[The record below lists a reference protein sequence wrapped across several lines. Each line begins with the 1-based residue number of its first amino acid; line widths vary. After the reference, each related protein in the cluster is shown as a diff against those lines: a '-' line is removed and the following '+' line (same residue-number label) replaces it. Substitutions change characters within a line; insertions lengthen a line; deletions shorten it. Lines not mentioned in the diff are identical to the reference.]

1 MSVGLV
7 VVSHSA
13 QVADGVVEL
22 ARQMAPSVRLVAA
35 GGDGS
40 GGVGTSFDLI
50 SAALDEADTGDGVAV
65 LYDLGSA
72 LLTTEMALEMADPE
86 VAERRVVVEAPV
98 VEGTIAAAVAAEG
111 GSDLDAV
118 VAAARTAGGATP
130 ADDRAD
136 DRADGAEA
144 GGPAQAD
151 DGPTETRTVEIVNP
165 LGLHARPAA
174 ELARLVSSS
183 TVPVRVS
190 VEGKSPVDLRSVMSV
205 VRLGTRAGDQVTL
218 EASGDGAK
226 AVLDQLAE
234 AIRAGFGEATG
245 DSAGVAGA
253 AGGAGGRSADAAG
266 GAGGAGG
273 DRSAGGAG
281 DAGDAGGADDGRSA
295 DAAGG
300 AERPLVVGAD
310 ADVPTTS
317 DHSAAGTPASPGL
330 AVGPAHRLGDL
341 PATLPPPAQ
350 VESAD
355 EEHAR
360 LSDAIDAAGAELD
373 GGDDLAQAHAAI
385 VRDPALLDAAVADL
399 SDGAAQSWWREV
411 HRLADDLAAESD
423 EVVAARAIDVREAG
437 ARVLRHLGVKVSRID
452 ESVSGAVVL
461 ADEVGPAE
469 VTELVERGAVGV
481 LLGGGSPTA
490 HAVVVARGLGLP
502 LVIRFPRL
510 ADVPQGAV
518 LVLDGGTGEVAID
531 PPADDVRRAR
541 RRADEQSAHEARLRE
556 QAAEPVAF
564 HGRSVLVAANVGSVA
579 DARAA
584 VANGAD
590 GVGLLRTELL
600 VLDRE
605 TYPDEDT
612 QRDDLTAILDVLG
625 DRPVVVRVLD
635 AGGDKPVRT
644 LDVTPEHNGFLGI
657 RGLRYLL
664 ARPELLHTQL
674 RAIARASVG
683 HRVSVMA
690 PMVTTVEEARAFRDA
705 VDAGVASLVSDGV
718 EHAAPEA
725 VGIMVE
731 VPAAALTVE
740 EFAGVADFVS
750 VGSNDLAA
758 YLSAA
763 DRTEPDLAPLLDPDS
778 SAMNKVLDTL
788 TDQAAYHDIPVAV
801 CGEMA
806 GNPGLAMSLLAR
818 GVWEVSMAPAR
829 IPAVKDAIRRYGR

>member
-13 QVADGVVEL
+13 QVAEGVVEL
-22 ARQMAPSVRLVAA
+22 ASQMAPSVRLVAA

-50 SAALDEADTGDGVAV
+50 SAALDEADTGDGVAI

-72 LLTTEMALEMADPE
+72 LLTTEMALEMADPD
-86 VAERRVVVEAPV
+86 VAERRVIVEAPV
-98 VEGTIAAAVAAEG
+98 VEGAIAAAVAAEG
-111 GSDLDAV
+111 GGGLSAV
-118 VAAARTAGGATP
+118 VAAAREAGGDAGADGGGAGAAGAAGAGGA
-130 ADDRAD
+130 D
-136 DRADGAEA
+136 ADGSERGAA
-144 GGPAQAD
+144 AGPAAI
-151 DGPTETRTVEIVNP
+151 TRTVEIMNP

-183 TVPVRVS
+183 AVPVTVS

-218 EASGDGAK
+218 EASGDGAE
-226 AVLDQLAE
+226 AVLDQVAE
-234 AIRAGFGEATG
+234 AVRAGFGEAGIDAPSGAGGTG
-245 DSAGVAGA
+245 GTNDKASPGDAERSLVAGA
-253 AGGAGGRSADAAG
+253 TAGAPTRIDLSA
-266 GAGGAGG
+266 
-273 DRSAGGAG
+273 
-281 DAGDAGGADDGRSA
+281 
-295 DAAGG
+295 
-300 AERPLVVGAD
+300 
-310 ADVPTTS
+310 TT
-317 DHSAAGTPASPGL
+317 AGTPASPGL
-330 AVGPAHRLGDL
+330 AVGPTHRLGDL
-341 PATLPPPAQ
+341 PDDLPAPSLVGEPA
-350 VESAD
+350 
-355 EEHAR
+355 EERQR
-360 LSDAIDAAGAELD
+360 LSDAVDVAAAELD

-385 VRDPALLDAAVADL
+385 LRDPSLLDAAVADL

-411 HRLADDLAAESD
+411 RRLADDVAATDD
-423 EVVAARAIDVREAG
+423 EVVSARAIDVREAG
-437 ARVLRHLGVKVSRID
+437 ARVLRHLGVEVSRID

-469 VTELVERGAVGV
+469 VTELVEQGAVGV
-481 LLGGGSPTA
+481 ALGGGSPTA

-502 LVIRFPRL
+502 MVIRFPRVD
-510 ADVPQGAV
+510 DVDEGVQV
-518 LVLDGGTGEVAID
+518 VLDGADGTVAID

-541 RRADEQSAHEARLRE
+541 ERAEAQDRRAAELRE
-556 QAAEPVAF
+556 QAAEPVDF
-564 HGRSVLVAANVGSVA
+564 QGRSVLVAANVGSVA

-612 QRDDLTAILDVLG
+612 QRDDLTEILDVLG

-664 ARPELLHTQL
+664 AHPELLHTQL

-690 PMVTTVEEARAFRDA
+690 PMVTTVEEARAFREA
-705 VDAGVASLVSDGV
+705 VEAAVASLVSDGV

-740 EFAGVADFVS
+740 EFADVVDFVS

-778 SAMNKVLDTL
+778 SAMKRVLDAL
-788 TDQAAYHDIPVAV
+788 TEQAASRGIPVAV

-806 GNPGLAMSLLAR
+806 GDPGLAMSLLAR

>member
-13 QVADGVVEL
+13 QVAEGVVEL
-22 ARQMAPSVRLVAA
+22 ASQMAPSVRLVAA

-50 SAALDEADTGDGVAV
+50 STALDEADTGDGVAI

-72 LLTTEMALEMADPE
+72 LLTTEMALEMADPD
-86 VAERRVVVEAPV
+86 VAERRVIVDAPV
-98 VEGTIAAAVAAEG
+98 VEGAIAAAVAAEG
-111 GSDLDAV
+111 GGELSAV
-118 VAAARTAGGATP
+118 VAAAREVGGDAGADGGGAGAAGGGASAAGAADAGAGAGGA
-130 ADDRAD
+130 D
-136 DRADGAEA
+136 ADGSERGAA
-144 GGPAQAD
+144 AGPAAI
-151 DGPTETRTVEIVNP
+151 TRTVGIVNP
-165 LGLHARPAA
+165 FGLHARPAA

-183 TVPVRVS
+183 AVPVTVS

-218 EASGDGAK
+218 EASGDGAE
-226 AVLDQLAE
+226 AVLDQVAE
-234 AIRAGFGEATG
+234 AIRAGFGEAGIDAPSGAGETAAG
-245 DSAGVAGA
+245 PGSAVSAATPAGSAATLPEAGRGAGA
-253 AGGAGGRSADAAG
+253 PDAS
-266 GAGGAGG
+266 
-273 DRSAGGAG
+273 DRSA
-281 DAGDAGGADDGRSA
+281 
-295 DAAGG
+295 
-300 AERPLVVGAD
+300 
-310 ADVPTTS
+310 
-317 DHSAAGTPASPGL
+317 AAGTPASPGL

-341 PATLPPPAQ
+341 PDDLPAPSRVGEPA
-350 VESAD
+350 
-355 EEHAR
+355 EERQR
-360 LSDAIDAAGAELD
+360 LSDAVDVAAAELD

-385 VRDPALLDAAVADL
+385 LRDPSLLDAAVADL

-411 HRLADDLAAESD
+411 RRLADDLAATDD

-437 ARVLRHLGVKVSRID
+437 ARVLRHLGVEVSRID

-469 VTELVERGAVGV
+469 VTELVEQGAVGV
-481 LLGGGSPTA
+481 ALGGGSPTA

-502 LVIRFPRL
+502 MVIRFPRV
-510 ADVPQGAV
+510 DGVDEGVQV
-518 LVLDGGTGEVAID
+518 VLDGEDGTVAID

-541 RRADEQSAHEARLRE
+541 ERAEAQDRRAAELRE
-556 QAAEPVAF
+556 QAAEPVDF
-564 HGRSVLVAANVGSVA
+564 QGRSVLVAANVGSVA

-612 QRDDLTAILDVLG
+612 QRDDLTEILDVLG

-664 ARPELLHTQL
+664 AHPELLHTQL

-690 PMVTTVEEARAFRDA
+690 PMVTTVEEARAFREA
-705 VDAGVASLVSDGV
+705 VDAAVASLVSDGV

-740 EFAGVADFVS
+740 EFADVVDFVS

-778 SAMNKVLDTL
+778 SAMKRVLDAL
-788 TDQAAYHDIPVAV
+788 TEQAASRGIPVAV

-806 GNPGLAMSLLAR
+806 GDPGLAMSLLAR

>member
-13 QVADGVVEL
+13 QVAEGVVEL
-22 ARQMAPSVRLVAA
+22 ASQMAPSVRLVAA

-50 SAALDEADTGDGVAV
+50 SAALDEADTGDGVAI

-72 LLTTEMALEMADPE
+72 LLTTEMALEMADPD
-86 VAERRVVVEAPV
+86 VAERRVIVEAPV
-98 VEGTIAAAVAAEG
+98 VEGAIAAAVAAEG
-111 GSDLDAV
+111 GGGLSAV
-118 VAAARTAGGATP
+118 VAAARETGGGAGADGGGAGAVGAAGGDAGAVGGGAGAGGA
-130 ADDRAD
+130 D
-136 DRADGAEA
+136 ADGSERGAA
-144 GGPAQAD
+144 AGPAAIS
-151 DGPTETRTVEIVNP
+151 RTVEIVNP

-183 TVPVRVS
+183 AVPVTVS

-218 EASGDGAK
+218 EASGDGAE
-226 AVLDQLAE
+226 AVLDQVAE
-234 AIRAGFGEATG
+234 AIRAGFGEAGSDVPSGAGGTG
-245 DSAGVAGA
+245 GTNDKASPGDAERSLVAGA
-253 AGGAGGRSADAAG
+253 TAGAPTRIDLSA
-266 GAGGAGG
+266 
-273 DRSAGGAG
+273 
-281 DAGDAGGADDGRSA
+281 
-295 DAAGG
+295 
-300 AERPLVVGAD
+300 
-310 ADVPTTS
+310 TT
-317 DHSAAGTPASPGL
+317 AGTPASPGL

-341 PATLPPPAQ
+341 PDDLPAPSRVGEPA
-350 VESAD
+350 
-355 EEHAR
+355 EERQR
-360 LSDAIDAAGAELD
+360 LSDAVDVAAAELD

-385 VRDPALLDAAVADL
+385 LRDPSLLDAAVADL

-411 HRLADDLAAESD
+411 GRLADDLAASDD
-423 EVVAARAIDVREAG
+423 EVVSARAIDVREAG
-437 ARVLRHLGVKVSRID
+437 ARVLRHLGVEVSRID
-452 ESVSGAVVL
+452 ASVSGAVVL

-469 VTELVERGAVGV
+469 VTELVEQGAVGV
-481 LLGGGSPTA
+481 ALGGGSPTA

-502 LVIRFPRL
+502 MVIRFPRVD
-510 ADVPQGAV
+510 DVDEGVQV
-518 LVLDGGTGEVAID
+518 VLDGEDGTVAID

-541 RRADEQSAHEARLRE
+541 ERAEAQDRRAAELRE
-556 QAAEPVAF
+556 QAAEPVDF
-564 HGRSVLVAANVGSVA
+564 QGRSVLVAANVGSVA

-605 TYPDEDT
+605 TYPDEDA
-612 QRDDLTAILDVLG
+612 QRDDLTEILDVLG

-664 ARPELLHTQL
+664 AHPELLHTQL

-690 PMVTTVEEARAFRDA
+690 PMVTTVEEAQAFREA
-705 VDAGVASLVSDGV
+705 VEAAVASLVSDGV

-740 EFAGVADFVS
+740 EFADVVDFVS

-778 SAMNKVLDTL
+778 SAMKRVLDAL
-788 TDQAAYHDIPVAV
+788 TEQAASRGIPVAV

-806 GNPGLAMSLLAR
+806 GDPGLAMSLLAR
-818 GVWEVSMAPAR
+818 GVSEVSMAPAR

>member
-13 QVADGVVEL
+13 QVAEGVVEL
-22 ARQMAPSVRLVAA
+22 ASQMAPSVRLVAA

-50 SAALDEADTGDGVAV
+50 STALDEADTGDGVAI

-72 LLTTEMALEMADPE
+72 LLTTEMALEMADPD
-86 VAERRVVVEAPV
+86 VAERRVIVEAPV
-98 VEGTIAAAVAAEG
+98 VEGAIAAAVAAEG
-111 GSDLDAV
+111 GGGLSAV
-118 VAAARTAGGATP
+118 VAAAREAGGDAGADGGGAGAVGAAGGDAGAVGGGAGAGGA
-130 ADDRAD
+130 D
-136 DRADGAEA
+136 ADGSERGAA
-144 GGPAQAD
+144 AGPAA
-151 DGPTETRTVEIVNP
+151 TTRTVEIVNP

-183 TVPVRVS
+183 AVPVTVS

-218 EASGDGAK
+218 EASGDGAE
-226 AVLDQLAE
+226 AVLDQVAE
-234 AIRAGFGEATG
+234 AVRAGFGEAGIDAPSGVGGTG
-245 DSAGVAGA
+245 GTNDKASPGDAERSLVAGA
-253 AGGAGGRSADAAG
+253 TAGAPTRIDLSA
-266 GAGGAGG
+266 
-273 DRSAGGAG
+273 
-281 DAGDAGGADDGRSA
+281 
-295 DAAGG
+295 
-300 AERPLVVGAD
+300 
-310 ADVPTTS
+310 TT
-317 DHSAAGTPASPGL
+317 AGTPASPGL

-341 PATLPPPAQ
+341 PDDLPAPSRVGEPA
-350 VESAD
+350 
-355 EEHAR
+355 EERER
-360 LSDAIDAAGAELD
+360 LSDAVDVAAAELD

-385 VRDPALLDAAVADL
+385 LRDPSLLDAAVADL

-411 HRLADDLAAESD
+411 RRLADDLAASDD

-437 ARVLRHLGVKVSRID
+437 ARVLRHLGVEVSRID

-469 VTELVERGAVGV
+469 VTELVEQGAVGV
-481 LLGGGSPTA
+481 ALGGGSPTA

-502 LVIRFPRL
+502 MVIRFPRVD
-510 ADVPQGAV
+510 DVDEGAQV
-518 LVLDGGTGEVAID
+518 VLDGADGTVAID

-541 RRADEQSAHEARLRE
+541 ERAEAQDRRTAELRE
-556 QAAEPVAF
+556 QAVEPVDF
-564 HGRSVLVAANVGSVA
+564 QGRSVLVAANVGSVA

-612 QRDDLTAILDVLG
+612 QRDDLTEILDVLG

-664 ARPELLHTQL
+664 AHPELLHTQL

-690 PMVTTVEEARAFRDA
+690 PMVTTVEEAQAFREA
-705 VDAGVASLVSDGV
+705 VEAAVASLVSDGV

-740 EFAGVADFVS
+740 EFADVVDFVS

-778 SAMNKVLDTL
+778 SAMKRVLDAL
-788 TDQAAYHDIPVAV
+788 TEQAASRGIPVAV

-806 GNPGLAMSLLAR
+806 GDPGLAMSLLAR